1 MSEDLEHHQH
11 GDSHGE
17 FEEDNSHHVP
27 IIVGK
32 EIEAIFVGG
41 VPSEIDESKRHLDS
55 RIPY

>member
-11 GDSHGE
+11 GDSQGE
-17 FEEDNSHHVP
+17 YEEEHSHHHVP

-41 VPSEIDESKRHLDS
+41 VPSEIDESK
-55 RIPY
+55 IPLIKQNS

>member
-11 GDSHGE
+11 GDSNGE
-17 FEEDNSHHVP
+17 YEEDNSHHVP

-41 VPSEIDESKRHLDS
+41 VPSEIDESK
-55 RIPY
+55 

>member
-11 GDSHGE
+11 GDSQGE
-17 FEEDNSHHVP
+17 YEEENSHHHVP

-41 VPSEIDESKRHLDS
+41 VPSEIDESK
-55 RIPY
+55 I